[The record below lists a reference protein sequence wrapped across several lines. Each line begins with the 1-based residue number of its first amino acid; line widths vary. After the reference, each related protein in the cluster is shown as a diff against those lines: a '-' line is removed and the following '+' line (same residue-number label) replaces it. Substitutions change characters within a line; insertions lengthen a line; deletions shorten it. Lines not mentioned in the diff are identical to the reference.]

1 MTLRSSQRGLG
12 AIALILALLL
22 IGVFYLAYT
31 HLRSTVGERQR
42 TVTAID
48 ATRAFACKTNRQ
60 TVEREIQLWQVNHPG
75 EPPSFAALEADGI
88 HIPSCPEGGTYSLE
102 GLSVHCSRHD

>member
-1 MTLRSSQRGLG
+1 MTLRSPQRGLG

-22 IGVFYLAYT
+22 IGVFYLAYA

-48 ATRAFACKTNRQ
+48 ATRAFACRTNRQ
-60 TVEREIQLWQVNHPG
+60 TVEHEIELWQVNHPG
-75 EPPSFAALEADGI
+75 EPPSLAGLEADGI

-102 GLSVHCSRHD
+102 GVRVRCSRHE

>member
-1 MTLRSSQRGLG
+1 MTLRSPQRGLG

-22 IGVFYLAYT
+22 IGGFYLAYA

-42 TVTAID
+42 TITAID

-60 TVEREIQLWQVNHPG
+60 TVEREIQLRQVQHPG
-75 EPPSFAALEADGI
+75 DPPSFAALEAGGA
-88 HIPSCPEGGTYSLE
+88 HSPRCPGGVSK
-102 GLSVHCSRHD
+102 SRSG